1 MLIVSSEG
9 GVNIEEIAER
19 NPDAIIKIPVDI
31 AVGIVK
37 RSIIKFQK
45 QWIRWCAISNSK
57 NQNSHKLDFLSS
69 TLLNSIFL
77 SSTLKSQLY

>member
-37 RSIIKFQK
+37 RRIMWNNSETQFQK
-45 QWIRWCAISNSK
+45 Q
-57 NQNSHKLDFLSS
+57 
-69 TLLNSIFL
+69 
-77 SSTLKSQLY
+77 